1 MKSLFFIFC
10 LLILA
15 SCATNFHQAKKNNCL
30 SPAANFYTLD
40 ALHYIDKTRYY
51 RYHSGLGIFKAGKSM
66 FIKELHIEDRCM
78 HSIKLLEALEDS
90 KDYKTYEWKNEKR
103 QTAGKIKILK
113 TIPYRSNYGNQVCRN
128 YISFIEIEK
137 KIRSYNFKAC
147 NYKFSWGPHDR
158 YGYTIQ
164 PLVIFSGWRIYDL
177 KYFKN

>member
-1 MKSLFFIFC
+1 
-10 LLILA
+10 
-15 SCATNFHQAKKNNCL
+15 
-30 SPAANFYTLD
+30 
-40 ALHYIDKTRYY
+40 
-51 RYHSGLGIFKAGKSM
+51 M

>member
-1 MKSLFFIFC
+1 
-10 LLILA
+10 
-15 SCATNFHQAKKNNCL
+15 
-30 SPAANFYTLD
+30 
-40 ALHYIDKTRYY
+40 
-51 RYHSGLGIFKAGKSM
+51 
-66 FIKELHIEDRCM
+66 M

-147 NYKFSWGPHDR
+147 NYKFTWGPHDR